1 MAQIKEIGVTKSCKR
16 NFKGCMEQSL
26 WEFLLKRMPRRLN
39 KHVMQLT
46 LPLYRGHILNLSYFK
61 DDSSSNAWDYSA
73 WVRSYA
79 LFLEER
85 LECYHVLKYDIE
97 TERLRTREL
106 DTVELL
112 RTIASF
118 AAISLSSNA
127 VSAGRGGYIQTCD
140 TVCTHS
146 GFKGEH

>member
-1 MAQIKEIGVTKSCKR
+1 MILVQMVLLFPVAPIL
-16 NFKGCMEQSL
+16 SL
-26 WEFLLKRMPRRLN
+26 LNPFLSDINWEMVVVLF
-39 KHVMQLT
+39 
-46 LPLYRGHILNLSYFK
+46 S
-61 DDSSSNAWDYSA
+61 AWDYSA

-85 LECYHVLKYDIE
+85 LECYRVLKYDIE

-106 DTVELL
+106 DSVELL

-118 AAISLSSNA
+118 AAISLLSNA
-127 VSAGRGGYIQTCD
+127 VSAGRGGYIQSCD